1 MDNPIYKLSTQ
12 YFLTIMDWEV
22 LRKWEEED
30 KARYK
35 NNLVIQR
42 IKILSIIKEVIKY
55 KLMNLNKVFL
65 LGRVTNDIEL
75 KRTPSGQSVCTF
87 NLATNRFYKV
97 NEDKK
102 EEVCFHRIVVWTKL
116 AETIQTFVK
125 KGDPIFIEG
134 RIANRT
140 YEDKQ
145 GNKKSISEVIAENVQ
160 FMPKP
165 KVEKK
170 AEPEDEEIPV
180 IEDGEEL
187 DIKDI
192 PF

>member
-1 MDNPIYKLSTQ
+1 
-12 YFLTIMDWEV
+12 MDWEV

-42 IKILSIIKEVIKY
+42 IKILSIIKQVIKY

-87 NLATNRFYKV
+87 NLATNRYYKV
-97 NEDKK
+97 NEEKK
-102 EEVCFHRIVVWTKL
+102 EEVCFHRIVAWTKL
-116 AETIQTFVK
+116 AETIQNFVK

-145 GNKKSISEVIAENVQ
+145 GNKKSISEVIADNIQ

-170 AEPEDEEIPV
+170 PEPKDDDIPLIDDV
-180 IEDGEEL
+180 QDL
-187 DIKDI
+187 DISDI
-192 PF
+192 NF